1 VRQDVRGPR
10 PGRPDILK
18 GYGIDMSD
26 VLLAVGGLYLVILL
40 RAGATYALGRG
51 AGAGIRRSKLGA
63 RIPVAKLRRAE
74 QAIARWGAPVVAL
87 SFLTVGF
94 QTAANFVAGSLKLPL
109 VRYLPALFVGGLAW
123 AIIYATVGIG
133 VLEIILFTL
142 RNHPGAW
149 WIVVLVVLAIAAL
162 ITWRVRRSRASE
174 ARADIAGDA
183 QRDTLDNESEIGDPQ
198 LNP

>member
-1 VRQDVRGPR
+1 V
-10 PGRPDILK
+10 
-18 GYGIDMSD
+18 SD
-26 VLLAVGGLYLVILL
+26 LLLAVGGLYLVILL

-51 AGAGIRRSKLGA
+51 AGAGIRRSRFGA

-109 VRYLPALFVGGLAW
+109 TRYLPALFVGGLAW

-133 VLEIILFTL
+133 VLEFTL
-142 RNHPGAW
+142 FALRHHPGAW
-149 WIVVLVVLAIAAL
+149 WVVVVIVLAIAAL
-162 ITWRVRRSRASE
+162 IVWRIRRAHTNE
-174 ARADIAGDA
+174 APADNADNA
-183 QRDTLDNESEIGDPQ
+183 ENADQVQRDSHDDESEIGDPQ